1 MTRMI
6 ARGRRWTTPR
16 QLQPS
21 AAAASA
27 AAAAAA
33 AARLDP
39 QRLPSRPCGSCKVV
53 PMATTTTT
61 TTRVVPCQWK
71 KQTSP
76 SLPSQSPLV
85 RSEPNGCRSQRWFH
99 GAAFTK
105 SGVAETAP
113 IQLHVNN
120 PLSLRAASRNWS
132 RRMGLAEMDAARVYL
147 QTTFLSCT
155 DWNDAHVVWQSLVR
169 LGHPSLTDSRHH
181 RHHHRQNSSPDNS
194 NGEQPTSSPS
204 FSTLSVALQ
213 LFLHLVRHCPPP
225 LLQDQPLQR
234 TVAAINPGLIEGMV
248 CQWKRAALRKGS
260 SCRTSS
266 TGVAASAMGPWPSA
280 VALARV
286 LRALQS
292 QAASHHHVAR
302 NYYTE
307 ATVHMILDVAI
318 RQATPS
324 LAPLVA
330 QQLWTD
336 LTTLSSSSSSS
347 SPGTVSPSSQDT
359 VSSSSSSSSFSDSF
373 WYDDRPID
381 ATRSVL
387 YQPNGYTYNLFL
399 WAWAESGSPVAEEH
413 MTRLAAHRR
422 QFHTSSVGN
431 VDNDQ
436 HNRMWNHVW
445 LRFYRVQGQ
454 LDHITALWSQIQA
467 SRRTENASLDS
478 TSCLEV
484 VYAYT
489 NAGDVDSALPLLQS
503 MVRSLVARARS
514 TRHHQPTPPVA
525 RQAVLDT
532 VKGLFHVLKAY
543 TSHATNSNRIGPDLR
558 NAKPCSHG
566 KVNSNLPV
574 VISRASAAN
583 GLHCLSELVALL
595 QSYNLADAFSRGKW
609 EV

>member
-1 MTRMI
+1 
-6 ARGRRWTTPR
+6 
-16 QLQPS
+16 
-21 AAAASA
+21 
-27 AAAAAA
+27 
-33 AARLDP
+33 
-39 QRLPSRPCGSCKVV
+39 
-53 PMATTTTT
+53 
-61 TTRVVPCQWK
+61 
-71 KQTSP
+71 
-76 SLPSQSPLV
+76 
-85 RSEPNGCRSQRWFH
+85 
-99 GAAFTK
+99 
-105 SGVAETAP
+105 
-113 IQLHVNN
+113 
-120 PLSLRAASRNWS
+120 
-132 RRMGLAEMDAARVYL
+132 MGLAEMDAARVYL
-147 QTTFLSCT
+147 QTTFLSCA

-169 LGHPSLTDSRHH
+169 LGHPSLTHSRHH
-181 RHHHRQNSSPDNS
+181 HLYHRQNSSPDNS

-213 LFLHLVRHCPPP
+213 LFLHLVRHWPKL

-260 SCRTSS
+260 SCCTSS

-286 LRALQS
+286 FQTLQS
-292 QAASHHHVAR
+292 QAASHHHVVR
-302 NYYTE
+302 NCYTE

-336 LTTLSSSSSSS
+336 LTTLSSSSPSSS
-347 SPGTVSPSSQDT
+347 SPGTVSPSSQEK
-359 VSSSSSSSSFSDSF
+359 VSSSSSFSDSF

-413 MTRLAAHRR
+413 MTRLAGHRR

-431 VDNDQ
+431 LDNDQ

-445 LRFYRVQGQ
+445 LRFYRVQGR

-467 SRRTENASLDS
+467 SRRIENASLDS

-514 TRHHQPTPPVA
+514 TRHHQPTPPLA

-558 NAKPCSHG
+558 NAKPSSRG

-574 VISRASAAN
+574 VSTRASAAN

-595 QSYNLADAFSRGKW
+595 QSHNLADAFSCGKC